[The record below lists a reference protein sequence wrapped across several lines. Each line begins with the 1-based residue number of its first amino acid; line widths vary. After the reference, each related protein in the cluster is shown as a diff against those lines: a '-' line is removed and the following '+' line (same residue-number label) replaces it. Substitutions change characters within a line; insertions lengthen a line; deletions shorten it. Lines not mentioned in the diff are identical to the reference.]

1 VAIEIDEK
9 DMLGLE
15 NDPEIE
21 FVDLNLERSVF
32 PSVQNADFSIVG
44 QDVDREKHEKKK
56 PLKDRR
62 RLAETLPYGIVSVQ
76 ADPNDNEGIAPGPFA
91 NDITVCG
98 VDTGYDVGHEDFLPE
113 GDRVTGVNGY
123 GQRWDID
130 GHGHGTHCA
139 VTIAAIG
146 NNVKGVVGVI
156 PNEDTISGIKL
167 HIGKGLAYG
176 GSGNSAGVLAAV
188 AACVENGANII
199 SISLGGGG
207 YSQTENSTYEDVY
220 LNNGVLIIAAAAN
233 GGNSGMSYPASY
245 PSVMSVAAVDSR
257 SYNRA
262 SFSQYNGQ
270 VEISGPGV
278 KVESTIP
285 GNKYA
290 SWNGTSMATPY
301 VAGIAAFVCS
311 YNTTCSAQ

>member
-1 VAIEIDEK
+1 
-9 DMLGLE
+9 M
-15 NDPEIE
+15 
-21 FVDLNLERSVF
+21 SVLQIRF
-32 PSVQNADFSIVG
+32 ISTQ
-44 QDVDREKHEKKK
+44 
-56 PLKDRR
+56 
-62 RLAETLPYGIVSVQ
+62 TL
-76 ADPNDNEGIAPGPFA
+76 
-91 NDITVCG
+91 
-98 VDTGYDVGHEDFLPE
+98 
-113 GDRVTGVNGY
+113 R
-123 GQRWDID
+123 
-130 GHGHGTHCA
+130 
-139 VTIAAIG
+139 TIAAIG

-207 YSQTENSTYEDVY
+207 YSQT
-220 LNNGVLIIAAAAN
+220 N

-290 SWNGTSMATPY
+290 SWNGTSMGKFQSSVHAL
-301 VAGIAAFVCS
+301 AIQEKAL
-311 YNTTCSAQ
+311 